1 MNSYLFSWN
10 QAEMLLEKYEN
21 LLELSDKQSVIQSSS
36 ASSISLGQTVCGMWK
51 IIMLMMFVAKLAIFR
66 IQLELTQS

>member
-1 MNSYLFSWN
+1 MNSYLFSCN

-51 IIMLMMFVAKLAIFR
+51 IIMLMFIAKLGIFR